1 MRLATPGVMRLRLLA
16 RCTGGVVLAAVAAD
30 TAGAHGFGQRYDL
43 PVPLGLWIAGA
54 AAVVAF
60 SFVAIGLFMRWRPSA
75 ARYPRLNLLRWPL
88 GRLVAARRT
97 RLVAQILSLALLLVN
112 VAAGLFG
119 DQTPTRNL
127 APTAIWIVW
136 WVGFAYLSALVG
148 NIWAVINPWAAAFAW
163 VEAAARRC
171 PGAPRPTLGLR
182 WPARLGAW
190 PASALFAAFAWTE
203 LVFSG
208 RTIPAQLGLLVIF
221 YSVVTWAAMF
231 LVGRTAWLQNGDPFA
246 VAFGILARF
255 APMEI
260 RTGARLCP
268 CPGGEGG
275 DGGENCMNCSDCFD
289 RAPPAERE
297 WNLRPVGVGLLRT
310 SDITPSMVV
319 FVLLMLSAVTFDGF
333 TATPLWATV
342 ENALYHAL
350 PGPGATRLAVIGTAG
365 LALFAVAFIVV
376 YRFFA
381 WWMAVAAG
389 GELAAATTAR
399 LFVLSLVPIAI
410 AYHLAHDF
418 TYLLIQGQLIIRL
431 GSDPL
436 GVGWNLLGT
445 AHYRPDIGVV
455 GARFAWYSAVIA
467 IVLGHVI
474 AVAVAHIVALRE
486 YATRRAALRSQLPML
501 VLMVGYT
508 MVSLWIIAQPIVE
521 ARPDAAVAPAS
532 FIGAADDARDL
543 ARSLARR
550 RMRHESLG
558 AGCDPRGRR
567 VSARRGGANRR
578 APDGPGQP
586 LCARRGLLAA
596 ARGGKRTAP
605 GDRGGNRHR
614 RRRRSDAG
622 QSAVASGAAGW
633 QGLLAAGLDP
643 A

>member
-1 MRLATPGVMRLRLLA
+1 
-16 RCTGGVVLAAVAAD
+16 
-30 TAGAHGFGQRYDL
+30 
-43 PVPLGLWIAGA
+43 
-54 AAVVAF
+54 
-60 SFVAIGLFMRWRPSA
+60 
-75 ARYPRLNLLRWPL
+75 
-88 GRLVAARRT
+88 
-97 RLVAQILSLALLLVN
+97 LSLALLLV
-112 VAAGLFG
+112 VVVAGLLG

-148 NIWAVINPWAAAFAW
+148 NVWAVINPWAAAFAW
-163 VEAAARRC
+163 LEAAARRC
-171 PGAPRPTLGLR
+171 PGTPRPTLGLP

-190 PASALFAAFAWTE
+190 PAIALFAAFAWTE

-208 RTIPAQLGLLVIF
+208 RAIPAQLALLVIF

-260 RTGARLCP
+260 RTGARLCAR
-268 CPGGEGG
+268 PGGERS

-297 WNLRPVGVGLLRT
+297 WNLRPFGVGLLRT

-319 FVLLMLSAVTFDGF
+319 FVLLMLATVTFDGF

-342 ENALYHAL
+342 ENALYNAL
-350 PGPGATRLAVIGTAG
+350 PGSGATRLAVIGTVG
-365 LALFAVAFIVV
+365 LASFAVAFVLV

-381 WWMAVAAG
+381 RWMAVAAG

-410 AYHLAHDF
+410 AYHLAHYF

-431 GSDPL
+431 GSDPF
-436 GVGWNLLGT
+436 GFGWNLLGT

-455 GARFAWYSAVIA
+455 GARFAWYLAVIA
-467 IVLGHVI
+467 IVLGHVT
-474 AVAVAHIVALRE
+474 AVAVAHTVALRE

-521 ARPDAAVAPAS
+521 ASRQAAAAPAS
-532 FIGAADDARDL
+532 VIGAADGARDL
-543 ARSLARR
+543 PRSFARKENA
-550 RMRHESLG
+550 
-558 AGCDPRGRR
+558 
-567 VSARRGGANRR
+567 
-578 APDGPGQP
+578 
-586 LCARRGLLAA
+586 
-596 ARGGKRTAP
+596 T
-605 GDRGGNRHR
+605 
-614 RRRRSDAG
+614 
-622 QSAVASGAAGW
+622 
-633 QGLLAAGLDP
+633 
-643 A
+643 

>member
-1 MRLATPGVMRLRLLA
+1 
-16 RCTGGVVLAAVAAD
+16 
-30 TAGAHGFGQRYDL
+30 
-43 PVPLGLWIAGA
+43 
-54 AAVVAF
+54 
-60 SFVAIGLFMRWRPSA
+60 
-75 ARYPRLNLLRWPL
+75 
-88 GRLVAARRT
+88 
-97 RLVAQILSLALLLVN
+97 
-112 VAAGLFG
+112 
-119 DQTPTRNL
+119 
-127 APTAIWIVW
+127 
-136 WVGFAYLSALVG
+136 
-148 NIWAVINPWAAAFAW
+148 
-163 VEAAARRC
+163 
-171 PGAPRPTLGLR
+171 
-182 WPARLGAW
+182 
-190 PASALFAAFAWTE
+190 
-203 LVFSG
+203 
-208 RTIPAQLGLLVIF
+208 
-221 YSVVTWAAMF
+221 MF

-365 LALFAVAFIVV
+365 LALFAVAFMVV

-410 AYHLAHDF
+410 AYHLAHYF

-431 GSDPL
+431 GPDPL
-436 GVGWNLLGT
+436 GFGWNLLGT
-445 AHYRPDIGVV
+445 AHYRPDIDVV

-532 FIGAADDARDL
+532 FIGAADDAGDL

-643 A
+643 ARRPQRGRPAGKDVRRAAEALRLSHRGGRRGAARQFRACSKKSAVAGVAGHRANNQSISIGRRVSVPVVAIPFVVAVVIALQHQFLDALAGIDFAQVQGRFRVQAADMHPVEEAGVAAIVP